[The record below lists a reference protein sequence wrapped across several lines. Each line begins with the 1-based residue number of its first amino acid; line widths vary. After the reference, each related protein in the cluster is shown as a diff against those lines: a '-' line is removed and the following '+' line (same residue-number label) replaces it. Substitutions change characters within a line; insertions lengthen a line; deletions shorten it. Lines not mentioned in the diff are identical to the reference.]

1 MTIFNFKSRKSS
13 SSRNTDCPKNPKILL
28 LGALPNSS
36 KLNFFFAYENCR
48 AIGQHRCGQQ
58 PAMGVQLN
66 TIPYRHQN
74 NHIFLDIWNFVINFE
89 RYDRLA
95 SIYWQN
101 TEAIVGVCSLHS
113 VGSFLKMKY
122 WIEKFLS
129 NNPDYQKPI
138 YILAYAKTSKLYHRD
153 ISEQLLNDYVQ
164 KSLPTGTR
172 SFIIH
177 SGSTT
182 KDLKPF
188 FNLFLNRIVKSIDN
202 QEQQRKQF
210 KRLRLKQKLKTI
222 FFLRRQR
229 LLVSDEDFHCI
240 G

>member
-1 MTIFNFKSRKSS
+1 MFVITFDQKLKISHINPGFSGQFYHFTFQPVTLRFSLQIIFRFFYFFRQNYSSYSVIMTIFNFKSRKS

-122 WIEKFLS
+122 WIE
-129 NNPDYQKPI
+129 
-138 YILAYAKTSKLYHRD
+138 SKLY
-153 ISEQLLNDYVQ
+153 
-164 KSLPTGTR
+164 
-172 SFIIH
+172 SF
-177 SGSTT
+177 
-182 KDLKPF
+182 L
-188 FNLFLNRIVKSIDN
+188 
-202 QEQQRKQF
+202 
-210 KRLRLKQKLKTI
+210 
-222 FFLRRQR
+222 
-229 LLVSDEDFHCI
+229 
-240 G
+240 